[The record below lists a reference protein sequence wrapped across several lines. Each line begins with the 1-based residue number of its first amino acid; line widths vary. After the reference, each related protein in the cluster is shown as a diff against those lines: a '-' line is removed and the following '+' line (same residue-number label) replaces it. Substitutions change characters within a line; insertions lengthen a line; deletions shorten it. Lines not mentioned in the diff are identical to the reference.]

1 MLVYM
6 KNKIL
11 SYVKYIL
18 IGLGIISFITPLFVT
33 QISGIVVDDI
43 FSNIFKT
50 ICVGLFIIATIIE
63 CVQIK
68 SANENQSITLKL
80 VIIACFLL
88 LIVVFWL

>member
-18 IGLGIISFITPLFVT
+18 IGLGIVAFVTPLFVT
-33 QISGIVVDDI
+33 QMSGVTVDVT

-50 ICVGLFIIATIIE
+50 ICVVLFIIATIIE

-68 SANENQSITLKL
+68 TTNKNQSIALKM

-88 LIVVFWL
+88 LIVLFWL